1 MVPESCTLSPG
12 PAQGR
17 RTVPSTKKKRMS
29 PIIMHAAHCGR
40 GHTAHGPSGAGV
52 SVCAGVVRSHQ
63 RMAMLWPGRA
73 PLSASRDVGSTLPG
87 LQMVVL
93 PELRAAP
100 AQCNGAF
107 RLTQFQE
114 CRGLLLPSFSFKT
127 RTRAASTSF
136 QKSFFTGMAPRG
148 FGTSLSNK
156 PGLPFTR
163 GQRTAPQGS
172 S

>member
-1 MVPESCTLSPG
+1 MWKMWKIMIPVKRTTTTERLLRHRRVPLRAVGTRGAATAPGGRVVPESCTLSPG
-12 PAQGR
+12 PAHGR

-52 SVCAGVVRSHQ
+52 RVCAGVIRSHQ

-100 AQCNGAF
+100 ALCNGAL
-107 RLTQFQE
+107 RLLDF
-114 CRGLLLPSFSFKT
+114 LLRPPY
-127 RTRAASTSF
+127 R
-136 QKSFFTGMAPRG
+136 P
-148 FGTSLSNK
+148 
-156 PGLPFTR
+156 
-163 GQRTAPQGS
+163 
-172 S
+172 